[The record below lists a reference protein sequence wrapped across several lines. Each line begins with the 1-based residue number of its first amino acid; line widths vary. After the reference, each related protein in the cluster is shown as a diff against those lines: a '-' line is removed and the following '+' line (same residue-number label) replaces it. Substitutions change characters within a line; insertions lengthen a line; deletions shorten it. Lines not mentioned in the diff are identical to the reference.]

1 MRRAAPAAPAA
12 LHMLPS
18 PVRNGQEYTRES
30 DSRTGRQS
38 FVAFDTKTCVVSHQ
52 NLRSCASSGPKKGRP
67 PHSHGDALARASQPC
82 ESRLFCVISPCRQSG
97 SPRAQD
103 HNEISCCLVPISLS
117 AHQPIAYQPSSR
129 RQRGMAALPDDAQHS
144 AAEGRS
150 SGDRRSC
157 LPPRGACGAATRRTA
172 TRQTP

>member
-1 MRRAAPAAPAA
+1 MCAAPAAPAA
-12 LHMLPS
+12 LPS

-30 DSRTGRQS
+30 DSVRDDRALWHSTQRPVSSRT
-38 FVAFDTKTCVVSHQ
+38 TI
-52 NLRSCASSGPKKGRP
+52 CAPVRARVGQRKGSRP

-82 ESRLFCVISPCRQSG
+82 ESRRFCVISPCRQSG
-97 SPRAQD
+97 SPRPQD